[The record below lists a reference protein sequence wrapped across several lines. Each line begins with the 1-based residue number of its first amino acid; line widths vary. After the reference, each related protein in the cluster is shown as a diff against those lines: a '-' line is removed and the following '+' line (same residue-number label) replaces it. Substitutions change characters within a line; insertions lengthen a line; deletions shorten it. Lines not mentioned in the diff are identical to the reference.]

1 VLVGIVANPA
11 SGRDIRRLVAG
22 ASVVGN
28 ADKAGMVVRVLSGL
42 RAAGV
47 ERVLMMP
54 AGDGLTAGVERL
66 LRAHASPTPELEL
79 LAQRLTGTAA
89 DTERAVAAICEA
101 GARAIVVLGGDG
113 THRVVARR
121 CGDVPICALSTGT
134 NNAFPEWRETTVA
147 GLATGFFTTGRGGP
161 GALVREAALHVERAG
176 AADLALVDVAVSAE
190 RFVGARAL
198 WRPQELREVVV
209 SFADP
214 GAVGLAGLAGM
225 LRPLPRRGGRALH
238 VRLGGDAQLDVALAP
253 GLITRMS
260 VDSFRELAPGE
271 RVELEPGGSIAL
283 DGEREIELGDGERAA
298 VRLADGPLR
307 IDVDAVMA
315 HVATRM
321 QPERV

>member
-28 ADKAGMVVRVLSGL
+28 ADKAGMVLRVLCGL

-47 ERVLMMP
+47 ERALMMP

-79 LAQRLTGTAA
+79 LEQRLSGTAA

-113 THRVVARR
+113 THRIVARS
-121 CGDVPICALSTGT
+121 CGELPICALSTGT
-134 NNAFPEWRETTVA
+134 NNAFPEWRETTFA
-147 GLATGFFTTGRGGP
+147 GLATGYYATGRGGP
-161 GALVREAALHVERAG
+161 DALVREAALHVERDGAG
-176 AADLALVDVAVSAE
+176 DLALVDVAVSAE

-198 WRPQELREVVV
+198 WRPHELRELVV

-214 GAVGLAGLAGM
+214 SVVGLAGLAGM
-225 LRPLPRRGGRALH
+225 LRPLARRGGRALH
-238 VRLGGDAQLDVALAP
+238 VRLGGDSALDVALAP
-253 GLITRMS
+253 GLITRIG
-260 VDSFRELAPGE
+260 VESFRELAPGE

-298 VRLADGPLR
+298 VRLGDGPLR

>member
-1 VLVGIVANPA
+1 MLVGIVANPA

-28 ADKAGMVVRVLSGL
+28 ADKAGMVLRVLCGL

-47 ERVLMMP
+47 ERALMMP

-79 LAQRLTGTAA
+79 LEQRLTGTAA
-89 DTERAVAAICEA
+89 DTERAVAAICDA

-113 THRVVARR
+113 THRIVARN
-121 CGDVPICALSTGT
+121 CGELPICALSTGT

-147 GLATGFFTTGRGGP
+147 GLATGYYATGRGGP
-161 GALVREAALHVERAG
+161 DALVREAALHVERDGAG
-176 AADLALVDVAVSAE
+176 DLALVDVAVSAE

-198 WRPQELREVVV
+198 WRPHELRELVV

-214 GAVGLAGLAGM
+214 SVVGLAGLAGM
-225 LRPLPRRGGRALH
+225 LRPLARRGGRALH
-238 VRLGGDAQLDVALAP
+238 VRLGGDSALDVALAP
-253 GLITRMS
+253 GLITRIG
-260 VDSFRELAPGE
+260 VESFRELAPGE

-298 VRLADGPLR
+298 VRLGDGPLR

-321 QPERV
+321 QPAAL

>member
-1 VLVGIVANPA
+1 MLVGIVANPA

-28 ADKAGMVVRVLSGL
+28 ADKAGMVLRVLCGL

-47 ERVLMMP
+47 ERALMMP

-66 LRAHASPTPELEL
+66 LRAHPSPTPELEL
-79 LAQRLTGTAA
+79 LEQRLSGTAA
-89 DTERAVAAICEA
+89 DTERAVAAICDA

-113 THRVVARR
+113 THRIVARN
-121 CGDVPICALSTGT
+121 CGELPICALSTGT

-147 GLATGFFTTGRGGP
+147 GLATGYYATGRGGP
-161 GALVREAALHVERAG
+161 DALVREAALHVERDGAG
-176 AADLALVDVAVSAE
+176 DLALVDVAVSAE

-198 WRPQELREVVV
+198 WRPHELRELVV

-214 GAVGLAGLAGM
+214 SAVGLAGLAGM
-225 LRPLPRRGGRALH
+225 LRPLARRGGRALH
-238 VRLGGDAQLDVALAP
+238 VRLGGDSALDVALAP
-253 GLITRMS
+253 GLITRIG
-260 VDSFRELAPGE
+260 VESFRELAPGE

-298 VRLADGPLR
+298 VRLGDGPLR

-321 QPERV
+321 QPAAL